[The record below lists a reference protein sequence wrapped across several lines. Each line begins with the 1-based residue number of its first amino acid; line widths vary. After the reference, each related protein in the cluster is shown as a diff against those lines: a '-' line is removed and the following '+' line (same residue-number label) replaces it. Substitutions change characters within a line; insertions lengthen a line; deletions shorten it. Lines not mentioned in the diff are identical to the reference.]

1 VKENIQTLEFPVS
14 IGQAERVAYEVLAAE
29 VGRRR
34 CAAAFMAAKG
44 LTNAQIAAKL
54 GLHPT
59 RPSQV
64 LGMDAISPRLHKEFA
79 ETLGFPVCILPA
91 VKSNSKAA

>member
-1 VKENIQTLEFPVS
+1 MKENIQTLEFPVS
-14 IGQAERVAYEVLAAE
+14 IGQAERVAYEVLVAT

-34 CAAAFMAAKG
+34 AAAAFMAAKG
-44 LTNAQIAAKL
+44 LTNGMVAAKL
-54 GLHPT
+54 DVHPT

-91 VKSNSKAA
+91 VKSTSKAA